1 MSLHKWNQFK
11 ALKENL
17 TENNYGK
24 VAFDNLIQRLF
35 DNEHEHYT
43 RRREKDHIYKNYLA
57 CKEKNFYISKCIKEI
72 ANIIQYYDYDECKDF
87 HENEFPKNHI
97 YRDIKRLRA
106 YMLATYPEFGDI
118 YHGDGLW
125 EQTEDITEPE
135 FDEND
140 Y

>member
-1 MSLHKWNQFK
+1 MYCQ
-11 ALKENL
+11 L
-17 TENNYGK
+17 TKQNEYGRK
-24 VAFDNLIQRLF
+24 KS
-35 DNEHEHYT
+35 
-43 RRREKDHIYKNYLA
+43 EKFFYKT
-57 CKEKNFYISKCIKEI
+57 
-72 ANIIQYYDYDECKDF
+72 Q
-87 HENEFPKNHI
+87 NEFPKNHI

-135 FDEND
+135 FDENE